1 VRTHLL
7 RKLFFILLTA
17 ILLFCSFRGY
27 SVVHDQ
33 YKTSHDFPRN
43 EELPLFNPHRSNFK
57 CEIETTKVPP
67 VDAQAEKW
75 FLEAQ
80 ALDDPDTW
88 EQDRNYKKIVQLT
101 RQAAERH
108 HWKAML
114 NLASLYLEHRD
125 PPHGEMDA
133 LALVEQAMR
142 LGIPAA
148 YDRMGT
154 YYMNNVGV
162 NQDSTKAH
170 AFWQKAAEMGNPQA
184 MAYLGNMTSATWDS
198 PIDGFWANI
207 PVATKMLECALLQG
221 YGPAAYKL
229 ANLRGKPRA
238 PNGKISG
245 PRTAETKALALTT
258 LHSGVRLGCSD
269 CARSLSVEFRNP
281 HDLAD
286 MFVPHLDQ
294 ARSERYAVLHNALEL
309 NPLLRFPNLDKVL
322 PLPPSPLSPWDGDK
336 RTLIDAAK
344 GATNRPSE
352 LKSSAASQR
361 QGRYYLDATYDLIPS
376 EDKARGTEAPFAGY
390 WQATAPSE
398 SAQVQTWLEDIPP
411 GLYQPG
417 EAFDL
422 PRYPKGIGSRAIPEL
437 TWQRFLTV
445 RHDNGVVNPVA
456 ATGMTSEVIRTQPQ
470 RSCNALKTCPVTGTW
485 QPWLSTEH
493 PLHQVVNH
501 PWRQAWVV
509 AGQPFPQLLNS
520 GYLLFDPDELTWHLM
535 DSAVPNPD

>member
-398 SAQVQTWLEDIPP
+398 SAQVQTWLKDIPP

-422 PRYPKGIGSRAIPEL
+422 PRYPQGMGSRAIPEL

-445 RHDNGVVNPVA
+445 RHDHG
-456 ATGMTSEVIRTQPQ
+456 VIRTQPQ
-470 RSCNALKTCPVTGTW
+470 RSCNALRTCPVTGTW

-493 PLHQVVNH
+493 PLHQVVNQ

-509 AGQPFPQLLNS
+509 AEQPFPQFVDGS
-520 GYLLFDPDELTWHLM
+520 YLPFDPDELTWHLM
-535 DSAVPNPD
+535 DSAAPNLG